1 MIDGVCGGVAEY
13 FGIDPTLVRIVW
25 VLITLLGG
33 SGLFLYIAAM
43 IIMPVNPEDIGVQA
57 AAAPPVYRTR
67 SDQRRFWGIILVLIG
82 AFVLMMNLGWIAD
95 IGWWSF
101 SHKVV
106 FPLLLILLGGV
117 LLLTY
122 TRRVQEVPPPASGTS
137 SEADSRPIPP
147 MPVKELRRSIKDRK
161 LFGVCGGLGE
171 YFGLDSTIVRIV
183 YIFLVLASFGW
194 ALLLYI
200 ILGLVMP
207 EEKPVTTST

>member
-1 MIDGVCGGVAEY
+1 
-13 FGIDPTLVRIVW
+13 
-25 VLITLLGG
+25 
-33 SGLFLYIAAM
+33 
-43 IIMPVNPEDIGVQA
+43 
-57 AAAPPVYRTR
+57 
-67 SDQRRFWGIILVLIG
+67 
-82 AFVLMMNLGWIAD
+82 
-95 IGWWSF
+95 
-101 SHKVV
+101 
-106 FPLLLILLGGV
+106 
-117 LLLTY
+117 
-122 TRRVQEVPPPASGTS
+122 
-137 SEADSRPIPP
+137 